1 MQGAQRKRAL
11 RDAFKA
17 REAVDAAASVMQRNA
32 EGGAQSRFWQSVWL
46 YLMCVPNAQVS
57 HPFPII

>member
-1 MQGAQRKRAL
+1 MQGARRKRAL

-32 EGGAQSRFWQSVWL
+32 EGGAQSRLWPS
-46 YLMCVPNAQVS
+46 NAV
-57 HPFPII
+57 